1 MRKTRSSE
9 EKMINVVL
17 VNPEIPNNTGNIVR
31 TCAATGAKLHII
43 EPCGFSW
50 EDKYL
55 KRSGLDYWEIS
66 DVNRYE
72 SMQAFLAENFKDDAD
87 IDGNIAQAVLKTK
100 LKSGA
105 QFFFA
110 STKSDHNHTDVEYKE
125 DCWVFFGRET
135 RGLDEELLR
144 DNYGDCIRI
153 PMRAEARSLNLANS
167 VAIIVYEY
175 HRQMDYVGLKEE
187 GNLTKY

>member
-1 MRKTRSSE
+1 
-9 EKMINVVL
+9 MINVVL

-31 TCAATGAKLHII
+31 TCAVTGAKLHII

-72 SMQAFLAENFKDDAD
+72 SMQAFLSANFAD
-87 IDGNIAQAVLKTK
+87 IAVCGDSDAIAVKKAKEFSK
-100 LKSGA
+100 E

-110 STKSDHNHTDVEYKE
+110 STKADHNHTDVEYDE
-125 DCWVFFGRET
+125 NCWVFFGRET
-135 RGLDEELLR
+135 KGLDEELLHE
-144 DNYGDCIRI
+144 NYKDCIRI

>member
-1 MRKTRSSE
+1 
-9 EKMINVVL
+9 MINIVL

-55 KRSGLDYWEIS
+55 KRSGLDYWDIS
-66 DVNRYE
+66 DVRRYADV
-72 SMQAFLAENFKDDAD
+72 QTFLSANFAD
-87 IDGNIAQAVLKTK
+87 KADCDQNVAKAIKNTK
-100 LKSGA
+100 INSRQ

-110 STKSDHNHTDVEYKE
+110 STKSDHNHTDVKYDE

-135 RGLDEELLR
+135 RGLDEELLHE
-144 DNYGDCIRI
+144 NYGDCVRI
-153 PMRAEARSLNLANS
+153 PMRAQARSLNLANS
-167 VAIIVYEY
+167 VAIIIYEY
-175 HRQMDYVGLKEE
+175 HRQHAYKGLKEV
-187 GNLTKY
+187 GALTKY